1 MMERTTITVSYE
13 LKRRLAALKGERT
26 WDEFLSELLDAAL
39 NSKIEEKLAFCRAK
53 RSQLSFRIARG
64 TSGWVSEVDT
74 PTRKTEPW

>member
-39 NSKIEEKLAFCRAK
+39 NSKIEELEAYLRETAGE
-53 RSQLSFRIARG
+53 RDIPVERLRLRLG
-64 TSGWVSEVDT
+64 DYETGDD
-74 PTRKTEPW
+74 